1 MEMSFKR
8 KFRKSLF
15 EFEKESY
22 VREGISRNLLDCSIG
37 TNPFGF
43 PEEILKEI
51 ELESFDLSKYPS
63 PYNDLLRESLVDYWG
78 DAFGKDEV
86 FISSGSIGCLEKINK
101 FAISEG
107 SRVLGYVPQFQDY
120 ITEVKLMGGI
130 YEYVALKEEKDFEF
144 IPEELMEKI
153 TEKHVLVYIDNP
165 NNPTGQVIPLDIIEE
180 IVRKAASKDVIVLI
194 DEAYGDFMD
203 KENSAINLD
212 YPNLIVVRSFS
223 KGFGLANLRVGYV
236 VIKGEELRELYS
248 KVNLPFQVSSLAERM
263 AVKALEHPE
272 FLKESIR
279 KISEEKKEIVNHL
292 KKAGFKV
299 AKTEMSVPIFF
310 AGKKN
315 LDTYSYLLQKGILA
329 VNGAY
334 FGVNSSY
341 VRIRIP
347 EKAEAFIKQFMKIK
361 E

>member
-8 KFRKSLF
+8 KLRKSLF

-22 VREGISRNLLDCSIG
+22 VRESISRNLLDCSLG

-43 PEEILKEI
+43 PEEILKEV

-63 PYNDLLRESLVDYWG
+63 PYNDLLRESLVKHWER
-78 DAFGKDEV
+78 AFKKDEV
-86 FISSGSIGCLEKINK
+86 FIGTGSMGCLEKINK

-144 IPEELMEKI
+144 IPEQLMEKI

-180 IVRKAASKDVIVLI
+180 IVRKAASKDVIVLV

-212 YPNLIVVRSFS
+212 YRNLIVVRSFS

-236 VIKGEELRELYS
+236 VIKGKELRELYS

-310 AGKKN
+310 AGKRD
-315 LDTYSYLLQKGILA
+315 LDTHSYLLQKGILA

-347 EKAEAFIKQFMKIK
+347 EKAEVFIKRV
-361 E
+361 